1 MKEEK
6 RKVGRPKLAD
16 KGLKKRS
23 IIMLSISLL
32 LLCIFICSAVLTFNT
47 NATKLSGVADKV
59 VTMRNG
65 KKFQYYTQ
73 WGRYT
78 KFCGRNTT
86 IGYAGCGTTSMAM
99 VLTNITGNKKY
110 TPEYTMREAYKKRY
124 CGSGISGTDYHYFK
138 YSAEKHGLKHVSIPK
153 TKEGARKVQEIL
165 RNGGYVIANVTS
177 RSKMTK
183 STHFVVIYDIDSKG
197 NVYVANP
204 NSQGV
209 IKRSYGPYSDF
220 VKKGY
225 LYHGWWGIYSTKT
238 STTTTKAKTTTK
250 NNTTTKASSGTKE
263 CKITYIASGKNSNI
277 LKYKVGCAGGATIS
291 DTKYQVPGE
300 SMISRDSDK
309 RKVKVGKIIFRDSRK
324 GKSVKLRVYYNN
336 NQKYDEKS
344 IVLGSG
350 KKLTETLTTTTKSEN
365 TTTTK
370 AVTTTKATTTT
381 TKTTTTKDYST
392 NSSTTGTVT
401 SSVIETYSVV
411 NVGAEPN
418 ACYIRILANNGK
430 TIKYQVLCQAN
441 GRPLSVKLAEGNSET
456 YILKDFKNH
465 KGYVGTHTYTFKKAP
480 SQKALLRLTYKKM
493 QRTGDEN
500 DTKYIAAR
508 SIYENGTYKIDG
520 NEVAKINTSKIP
532 TDKCTISVSNVKTNS
547 FKWTVKCNQGAR
559 PISVR
564 LTETYNGRAGSQIK
578 GLPHGYDSK
587 YGITKSEVS
596 KSYVSK
602 GSDYTLVLY
611 FGTKQK
617 DYYKTTVSFTTPM
630 TNITATTKK

>member
-1 MKEEK
+1 MKQEK

-16 KGLKKRS
+16 KSLKKKS
-23 IIMLSISLL
+23 IIMLSISVLV
-32 LLCIFICSAVLTFNT
+32 LCIFICAAVLSFSPNT
-47 NATKLSGVADKV
+47 TKLTGVADKV

-65 KKFQYYTQ
+65 KKFKYYTQ
-73 WGRYT
+73 WGRHT

-99 VLTNITGNKKY
+99 VLTNITGNKNY
-110 TPEYTMREAYKKRY
+110 TPEYTMQEAYKKHY
-124 CGSGISGTDYHYFK
+124 CGSGISGTDYRYFK
-138 YSAEKHGLKHVSIPK
+138 YSAKKHGLKHVSIPK

-336 NQKYDEKS
+336 NQNYDEKT

-350 KKLTETLTTTTKSEN
+350 KKLTE
-365 TTTTK
+365 
-370 AVTTTKATTTT
+370 
-381 TKTTTTKDYST
+381 ST
-392 NSSTTGTVT
+392 S
-401 SSVIETYSVV
+401 
-411 NVGAEPN
+411 
-418 ACYIRILANNGK
+418 
-430 TIKYQVLCQAN
+430 
-441 GRPLSVKLAEGNSET
+441 
-456 YILKDFKNH
+456 
-465 KGYVGTHTYTFKKAP
+465 
-480 SQKALLRLTYKKM
+480 
-493 QRTGDEN
+493 
-500 DTKYIAAR
+500 
-508 SIYENGTYKIDG
+508 
-520 NEVAKINTSKIP
+520 
-532 TDKCTISVSNVKTNS
+532 
-547 FKWTVKCNQGAR
+547 
-559 PISVR
+559 
-564 LTETYNGRAGSQIK
+564 
-578 GLPHGYDSK
+578 
-587 YGITKSEVS
+587 
-596 KSYVSK
+596 
-602 GSDYTLVLY
+602 
-611 FGTKQK
+611 
-617 DYYKTTVSFTTPM
+617 
-630 TNITATTKK
+630 